1 MNFKN
6 SRTAFTIIEL
16 IFVVIILGILSAVAL
31 PRFQGVR
38 EQADIAKG
46 KADLATIRTAII
58 NERQRRVMTGD
69 ANFSTAA
76 NLHTGG
82 LFGGVLGTPMTD
94 AQTSG
99 NWHNVDNDTIIYYAG
114 DRNTSFEY
122 NATNGTLTCTAGAGA
137 CDDLND

>member
-1 MNFKN
+1 MKSKN
-6 SRTAFTIIEL
+6 AFTMIEL
-16 IFVVIILGILSAVAL
+16 IFVIIILGILSAVAL
-31 PRFQGVR
+31 PKFQGVR

-46 KADLATIRTAII
+46 KADLATIRTAIV

-69 ANFSTAA
+69 ANFITAA

-114 DRNTSFEY
+114 DRNASFEY
-122 NATNGTLTCTAGAGA
+122 NATNGTLNCNTPTDANTTCGK
-137 CDDLND
+137 LSN